1 MKPLLFVVFSLFSVC
16 LTAEPKIETIELH
29 HRLATE
35 LLPDI
40 QAFLPKDSTAR
51 AFQNLIIIKA

>member
-1 MKPLLFVVFSLFSVC
+1 MKHLLFVVFGLFSVC
-16 LTAEPKIETIELH
+16 LYATPKIETIALQ

-35 LLPDI
+35 ILSDI